1 LFVTLGLGSVIA
13 SVLQAAPWFAAVGRY
28 KPLVFGGS
36 ANQLALDYWLVVVRP
51 RACAPGELCH
61 MDTPFMRFNRRLYW
75 ISVAVFGIAIAI
87 TYGGLLVITWLEP

>member
-1 LFVTLGLGSVIA
+1 VTLGLGSVIA

-36 ANQLALDYWLVVVRP
+36 AILLALDYWLVVVRP

-87 TYGGLLVITWLEP
+87 TCGGLLVITWLEP